1 MPDMLC
7 SLVRLPRME
16 ALLAELKGQGITIR
30 RANPWEQ
37 SLVREFIETH
47 FSRGWAD
54 EASIAFARQ
63 PVTCFVALLEEK
75 IIGFAAYECTRRDY
89 FGPTG
94 VAEAYRGRGI
104 GRALFLASLYGL
116 QEMGYTYAV
125 IGDAGPVEFYQRA
138 VGAIVIPFDQGRGI
152 YGLKEEPRWM
162 SGDSRPGEE
171 V

>member
-7 SLVRLPRME
+7 SLVRLPRMD
-16 ALLAELKGQGITIR
+16 ALLAKLKGQGITIR

-37 SLVREFIETH
+37 GLVREFIEAH

-54 EASIAFARQ
+54 EASVAFAYK
-63 PVTCFVALLEEK
+63 PVTCFVALHEEK
-75 IIGFAAYECTRRDY
+75 IIAFAVYECTRRDY

-94 VAEAYRGRGI
+94 VEEVYRGRSI
-104 GRALFLASLYGL
+104 GLALLLASLYGL

-125 IGDAGPVEFYQRA
+125 IGDAGPVDFYQKA

-152 YGLKEEPRWM
+152 YGLKEEPRLM
-162 SGDSRPGEE
+162 SEGSSRSEE
-171 V
+171 S